1 MIAGQFAPSFAVD
14 GAVKDTG
21 LIADA
26 MRDSGTDATL
36 MEAVASQ
43 YRKAADAGF
52 GEEDMAAVFRAFRP
66 AEPLHPREH

>member
-1 MIAGQFAPSFAVD
+1 
-14 GAVKDTG
+14 
-21 LIADA
+21 
-26 MRDSGTDATL
+26 